1 MANDLFDQFWAAY
14 PRHVAK
20 QDAKKAWNQ
29 IAPTPELVEIML
41 DALAWQCRQPA
52 WTKDGGAFVP
62 HPATWLRG
70 GRWEDEPF
78 EPMAD
83 EAQMRARRSPF
94 EQARHEGLKKW

>member
-1 MANDLFDQFWAAY
+1 MANELFDQFWAAY

-29 IAPTPELVEIML
+29 LAPTPELVEIML

-83 EAQMRARRSPF
+83 ETQIRSRLTPF
-94 EQARHEGLKKW
+94 EQARRAGLK